1 MARAAIFER
10 IKQRLAQL
18 SDKQDRNV
26 RFTNVS
32 QTAVIVPAR
41 QRITNFKNK
50 NFSISSFSS
59 HAATA
64 TPESVLPFR
73 VKFINIGIESYGPNN
88 PAPIGIAIIGFNN
101 YIL

>member
-1 MARAAIFER
+1 MARAAIFEK

-26 RFTNVS
+26 RFSNIGN
-32 QTAVIVPAR
+32 TAAIVPTR
-41 QRITNFKNK
+41 QRVTSFKNK
-50 NFSISSFSS
+50 NFAVSNFTSSTT
-59 HAATA
+59 TA